1 MIFINKQL
9 DNLKDENGIVQVNKM
24 QNAYPHLYDEKGKE
38 LCDFYVGYDDAN
50 ENLLVETTLNDAKA
64 IDQKVSEFIRDQ
76 KKYLKD
82 CKQELQKDLIV
93 CDKRIKA
100 INAVLADKGLSEFTK
115 ADCCRTMYEAPA
127 DGALDNSGKVCI
139 IPLDKL
145 SEKYRKPEYQLF
157 RVQSG
162 FGVTPSASG
171 NACYGYFCADGERC
185 RWERYNFLGVA
196 NAEAEK
202 IAEELEAGWTG
213 GASGCAEK
221 EREPDEP
228 EM

>member
-1 MIFINKQL
+1 MILVNKQL
-9 DNLKDENGIVQVNKM
+9 DKFKDENGDTHIYKM
-24 QNAYPHLYDEKGKE
+24 YEAFPHLYDKGDRKIRDYYAE
-38 LCDFYVGYDDAN
+38 FDETN
-50 ENLLVETTLNDAKA
+50 QNLIVETTIEDGTRLKE
-64 IDQKVSEFIRDQ
+64 KTERFIYERRKFIAEEQ
-76 KKYLKD
+76 KKINELTVKYNKQLIAMETMLSDRDLK
-82 CKQELQKDLIV
+82 
-93 CDKRIKA
+93 
-100 INAVLADKGLSEFTK
+100 EFTK

-145 SEKYRKPEYQLF
+145 CEKYRKPEYQLS